1 MIYESFKKFKT
12 KLLKIFSHEMI
23 HCIYRINQYTADIYF
38 MCERYIRCE
47 RIWKKY

>member
-47 RIWKKY
+47 RI